1 MNPQLFGKYQLIK
14 KLATGGMAEVWLARQ
29 KGIEGFAKNVVV
41 KRILPHLAEDGEFVE
56 MFRNEAL
63 IAAKF
68 NHPNIAQVY
77 EFGEANGTY
86 FIAMEFIHGE
96 DLGRVMRKAY
106 NAGGWIARPLAI
118 RMVASACEG
127 LYYAHTRTDDSGRP
141 LKVVHRDISP
151 QNILISFDGSVKLV
165 DFGIAKA
172 ADQASL
178 TKSGAIKGKFAYMAP
193 EQAAGKALDSRA
205 DIFAIGLV
213 LYELL
218 TGTRPL
224 KRESELG
231 TLQAALEC
239 NILPPSQVAEVPE
252 ELDSVVMR
260 ALAKAADDRY
270 RDARQLQLALEEFLV
285 SQRWVAGSV
294 QISELMETLFAD
306 RLDEEKRSGNPEPR
320 SEESM
325 SAMPVAPEP
334 PPEEPPPPQRSSSR
348 VEPRAASNQ
357 TSTSAV
363 DMSWEA
369 PPGEMPNQ
377 RRTGTRAGVV
387 NKRTESATLPMT
399 SDTPEVEEWEAPPA
413 TEVPRRRTSNEAPRR
428 TNVGATSVA
437 RTPSRVEVSRG
448 TNTEAPVPRRTGT
461 ESPAMRRSGT
471 RAGEPAADAEVPQPR
486 LTRGAA
492 AANPRP
498 RPIEEDEDP
507 ERTMLPPPP
516 EPAEPPRRRTGVA
529 ASAQQQ
535 QTEQPPRRRTTSRA
549 EMPEPPVAPRRR
561 TSMVGAADELEDE
574 DVSAPGARAKPAAA
588 KGRALPPLKNLLGA
602 FVALA
607 VVGLAVI
614 FRHQLLDILGSSA
627 MDGQGIYLNVTSN
640 QRVQVSVRHSARCR
654 SSEPITVL
662 GYTPL
667 QRMGG
672 AHVQDTLILE
682 NKEQGIHDEI
692 EVPFGEPQETK
703 TIERNFQMGYFRPKL
718 VPRNV
723 SGIEIYRDGQK
734 LALYQ
739 PGLKV
744 ELVEGTHHLVF
755 QSGSLKEPVMVDVE
769 VKARDITDKT
779 VDLSSYLR

>member
-1 MNPQLFGKYQLIK
+1 MNPQLFGKYQLLK

-41 KRILPHLAEDGEFVE
+41 KRILPHLAEDREFVD
-56 MFRNEAL
+56 MFGNEAR
-63 IAAKF
+63 IAARF

-118 RMVASACEG
+118 RIVASACEG
-127 LYYAHTRTDDSGRP
+127 LYYAHTRSDDSGRP

-172 ADQASL
+172 ADQASA

-193 EQAAGKALDSRA
+193 EQAAGKPLDHRA

-231 TLQAALEC
+231 TLQAAMEC
-239 NILPPSQVAEVPE
+239 NILPPSQVADVPP
-252 ELDSVVMR
+252 ELDEVVMR

-270 RDARQLQLALEEFLV
+270 RDARQMQLALEEFLV
-285 SQRWVAGSV
+285 GQRWVATSV
-294 QISELMETLFAD
+294 QVSELMETLFAD
-306 RLDEEKRSGNPEPR
+306 RLDEEKHSGNPEPR

-325 SAMPVAPEP
+325 SAMPVLPDP
-334 PPEEPPPPQRSSSR
+334 PPEEEAPPRSNSR
-348 VEPRAASNQ
+348 MEPRSGTQ
-357 TSTSAV
+357 TNVSG
-363 DMSWEA
+363 DMNWEA
-369 PPGEMPNQ
+369 PPGEMPQQ

-387 NKRTESATLPMT
+387 NKRTESATLPMG
-399 SDTPEVEEWEAPPA
+399 DVPEVQEWEAPPA

-428 TNVGATSVA
+428 TNVGSTSVA
-437 RTPSRVEVSRG
+437 RMPSRQDVTRASIETPAPRRG
-448 TNTEAPVPRRTGT
+448 TESVVRRTGT
-461 ESPAMRRSGT
+461 PRT
-471 RAGEPAADAEVPQPR
+471 GEPPADADMSPR
-486 LTRGAA
+486 MSRGSVAV
-492 AANPRP
+492 NPRA
-498 RPIEEDEDP
+498 RPYEDDEDP

-516 EPAEPPRRRTGVA
+516 EPEPVRQPEPVRRRTGVGQ
-529 ASAQQQ
+529 SAQSESAQK
-535 QTEQPPRRRTTSRA
+535 PRRTSSRT
-549 EMPEPPVAPRRR
+549 ELPEAPVAPRRR
-561 TSMVGAADELEDE
+561 TSVEEITEEQEDE
-574 DVSAPGARAKPAAA
+574 VSTPGAKPRAKPAAA
-588 KGRALPPLKNLLGA
+588 RARSLPPLKNLLGVL
-602 FVALA
+602 VALS
-607 VVGLAVI
+607 VVGLVVI
-614 FRHQLLDILGSSA
+614 FRGPILDMLGSSA
-627 MDGQGIYLNVTSN
+627 MDGQGIFLNIESN
-640 QRVQVSVRHSARCR
+640 QRVQVSVRHGIRCR

-662 GYTPL
+662 GFTPL
-667 QRMGG
+667 SRMGG

-682 NKEQGIHDEI
+682 NKEQGIYEEI

-703 TIERNFQMGYFRPKL
+703 SIERTFQMGYFRPKL
-718 VPRNV
+718 LPRGV

-734 LALYQ
+734 LGLYQ
-739 PGLKV
+739 PGLKL
-744 ELVEGTHHLVF
+744 ELVEGLHHLVL
-755 QSGSLKEPVMVDVE
+755 QGPTLKEPVQVDVE

-779 VDLSSYLR
+779 VDLSSSIR